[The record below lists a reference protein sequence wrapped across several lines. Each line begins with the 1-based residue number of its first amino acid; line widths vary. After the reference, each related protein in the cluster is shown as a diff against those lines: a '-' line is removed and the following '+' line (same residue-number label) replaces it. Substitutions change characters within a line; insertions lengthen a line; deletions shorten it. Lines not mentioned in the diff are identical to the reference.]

1 MIELFKLNHTLSF
14 PAAEFALDEPN
25 GLLAFGGD
33 LSPARLITAYKQ
45 GIFPWYSKN
54 EPLLW
59 WSPSPRAI
67 IYADKFT
74 ANKSLKKSIRKF
86 GYTARLN
93 TQFDKVISH
102 CSTVFRR
109 DPYAI
114 GSDVDVDVD
123 EQSTNTWITDE
134 MLAAYKELHKL
145 GYAHSVEIFNAQNQ
159 LVGGLYGVVVSG
171 VFCGESMFH
180 LQTNASKVAFLALS
194 QHLTVNNMS
203 IIDCQLVNP
212 HLERLGCVAIE
223 RDDFLRLLKEHQTL
237 VDCWQPQ
244 LLVLTP

>member
-14 PAAEFALDEPN
+14 PAAEFALEEPN

-33 LSPARLITAYKQ
+33 LSPQRLIAAYKQ
-45 GIFPWYSKN
+45 GIFPWNSKH

-86 GYTARLN
+86 AYTARLN
-93 TQFDKVISH
+93 TQFDSVITH
-102 CSTVFRR
+102 CSSVLRR
-109 DPYAI
+109 DPYSI
-114 GSDVDVDVD
+114 GHEDD
-123 EQSTNTWITDE
+123 EQSANTWITDE

-145 GYAHSVEIFNAQNQ
+145 GYAHSIEVFNKENE

-180 LQTNASKVAFLALS
+180 LQTDASKTAFLALS
-194 QHLTVNNMS
+194 QHLVANKMS

-212 HLERLGCVAIE
+212 HLERLGCISIQRE
-223 RDDFLRLLKEHQTL
+223 TFLGLLKQNQTI
-237 VDCWQPQ
+237 VDCWHAQS
-244 LLVLTP
+244 LELNV

>member
-1 MIELFKLNHTLSF
+1 MIELFKLNHTMSF
-14 PAAEFALDEPN
+14 PAAEFALEEPN

-33 LSPARLITAYKQ
+33 LAPQRLIAAYKQ
-45 GIFPWYSKN
+45 GIFPWYSEN

-59 WSPSPRAI
+59 WSPNPRAI

-93 TQFDKVISH
+93 TQFDKVITH
-102 CSTVFRR
+102 CSRVLRR
-109 DPYAI
+109 DPYSIENEAI
-114 GSDVDVDVD
+114 D
-123 EQSTNTWITDE
+123 EQHSANTWISED
-134 MLAAYKELHKL
+134 MLVAYKKLHRL
-145 GYAHSVEIFNAQNQ
+145 GYAHSVEVFNRDNT

-180 LQTNASKVAFLALS
+180 LQTDASKAAFLSLS
-194 QHLTVNNMS
+194 QHLVANKMS

-212 HLERLGCVAIE
+212 HLERLGCIAIE
-223 RDDFLRLLKEHQTL
+223 RETFLRVLQENQTW
-237 VDCWQPQ
+237 VDCWQAQP
-244 LLVLTP
+244 LALSI

>member
-14 PAAEFALDEPN
+14 PAAEFALKEPN

-33 LSPARLITAYKQ
+33 LSPQRLIAAYRQ

-59 WSPSPRAI
+59 WSPSPRAV

-93 TQFDKVISH
+93 TQFDQVITY
-102 CSTVFRR
+102 CSNVMRR
-109 DPYAI
+109 DPY
-114 GSDVDVDVD
+114 SLENEEDKS
-123 EQSTNTWITDE
+123 EQSANTWITDE

-145 GYAHSVEIFNAQNQ
+145 GYAHSVEVFNREEK

-180 LQTNASKVAFLALS
+180 LQTDASKTAFLALS
-194 QHLTVNNMS
+194 QHLIANNMS

-223 RDDFLRLLKEHQTL
+223 RESFLDLLKLNQTL
-237 VDCWQPQ
+237 VDCWQTQ
-244 LLVLTP
+244 SLELRV

>member
-1 MIELFKLNHTLSF
+1 MIELFKLNHTLTF
-14 PAAEFALDEPN
+14 PAAEFALEEPN

-33 LSPARLITAYKQ
+33 LSPQRLIAAYKQ
-45 GIFPWYSKN
+45 GIFPWYSAN

-67 IYADKFT
+67 IYANKFT

-93 TQFDKVISH
+93 TQFDEVITH
-102 CSTVFRR
+102 CSKVSRR
-109 DPYAI
+109 DPYSI
-114 GSDVDVDVD
+114 GND
-123 EQSTNTWITDE
+123 EDEPEQNANTWITDE
-134 MLAAYKELHKL
+134 MLAAYKELHRL
-145 GYAHSVEIFNAQNQ
+145 GYAHSVEVFNREDE

-180 LQTNASKVAFLALS
+180 IQTDASKTAFLALS
-194 QHLTVNNMS
+194 QHLVANKMS

-212 HLERLGCVAIE
+212 HLERLGCIAIE
-223 RDDFLRLLKEHQTL
+223 RETFLGLLNQNKTR
-237 VDCWQPQ
+237 VDCWQTQ
-244 LLVLTP
+244 LLELNV